1 MKFFIVNVV
10 VRDRVGVV
18 AEVTEALYAL
28 GANLEALSQT
38 VVQGWFTMLASIS
51 MPDDAEAGDIGKALE
66 SAGEFHA
73 TVLAVD
79 SADASIP
86 PAGEPYVVTVEG
98 QDQAG
103 IFKELTRIMAAA
115 GANLDDVWNEV
126 REGRFIVVFRLTL
139 PSRVDPKSLRYDLAE
154 SAGSMG
160 LTLTM
165 QHQDIFT
172 ATNSL
177 SVHTTPSAMQRLF

>member
-1 MKFFIVNVV
+1 MNLFIVNVV

-18 AEVTEALYAL
+18 AEITNALFEL

-38 VVQGWFTMLASIS
+38 VVQGWFTMLASVS
-51 MPDDAEAGDIGKALE
+51 LPSEMQADDVRAAIEKAGT
-66 SAGEFHA
+66 FHA
-73 TVLAVD
+73 TVLPVEGPGLAPP
-79 SADASIP
+79 S
-86 PAGEPYVVTVEG
+86 PAGAPYVVTVEG
-98 QDQAG
+98 HDRPG

-126 REGRFIVVFRLTL
+126 RDERFVVVFRLTL
-139 PSRVDPKSLRYDLAE
+139 PARVDPKSLRYDLAE
-154 SAGSMG
+154 SAASMG

-177 SVHTTPSAMQRLF
+177 SVHTYPMHL